1 MIMKASEIRGLTAEE
16 LEGKIRENKKE
27 LFNLRFQQV
36 SGRIE
41 NPARIRLVRRDI
53 ARMETILVEQASK
66 SRKGA

>member
-1 MIMKASEIRGLTAEE
+1 MKASEIRGLTAEE